1 LKIINSI
8 LYYNVLLCVAALLLT
23 ISAQIQLG
31 FSPLFRPY
39 FILIFFATLFEYNR
53 TRLIA
58 FLKRSKIQY
67 PYLLIFFCSVS
78 GILIIGW
85 LIKPEVLLTFLLLG
99 IITTLYYL
107 PFNRKRNQLFNL
119 RQIPYLKTFLIAF
132 VWSGVTIFLPSIDS
146 GISLFDSK
154 VILLFSERFLFIM
167 AVAIPFD
174 IRDMNK
180 DRISNLKT
188 IPILISPGNAIIL
201 TYVSLI
207 ISFIVSVYHY
217 QEINNW
223 FITFALFVSL
233 IITIVILRS
242 KFLKTTGQH
251 YYHLL
256 DGTLLLQG
264 SLVLVFFFLSR
275 Y

>member
-1 LKIINSI
+1 MKIINSI
-8 LYYNVLLCVAALLLT
+8 LYYNVILCVAALLLT
-23 ISAQIQLG
+23 FSAQIQLE

-58 FLKRSKIQY
+58 SLKQNKIQY
-67 PYLLIFFCSVS
+67 PDFLLLLFSIS
-78 GILIIGW
+78 GILIISW
-85 LIKPEVLLTFLLLG
+85 QTKPEILLTFLVLG
-99 IITTLYYL
+99 IITTFYNL
-107 PFNRKRNQLFNL
+107 PFHGKRNQIFNL

-132 VWSGVTIFLPSIDS
+132 VWSGLTIFLPALDS

-174 IRDMNK
+174 IRDMNEDLNSK
-180 DRISNLKT
+180 LKT
-188 IPILISPGNAIIL
+188 IPILISPRKAIFL
-201 TYVSLI
+201 SYMALI
-207 ISFIVSVYHY
+207 ISFVISVYHY
-217 QEINNW
+217 QAKNNW
-223 FITFALFVSL
+223 FIMSGLFVSL

-264 SLVLVFFFLSR
+264 SLVLGFFFLSQF
-275 Y
+275 